1 MTERN
6 LDFDRII
13 NRKNT
18 DCLKYDFA
26 VKRGMP
32 ADVLPLWVADM
43 DFETSS
49 YIEDALV
56 ERVKMGIYGYSDAQ
70 TPYFEAVAGWMKRH
84 HNWEPKEE
92 WLIKTPGV
100 VFALAMAVKAYT
112 APGDAVLIQ
121 SPVYYPFSEV
131 IADNG
136 RRVVSSTL
144 VLGDDNRYH
153 MDVADFEEKLKAE
166 NVKLFFLCNPHNPV
180 GRVWTKEE
188 LTAIGDLCIK
198 YGVTVVSDEIH
209 GDFIFKGEHQV
220 FAAIKKEYEDITI
233 TCTAPSKTFNL
244 ASMMMSNIFIANPEL
259 RAKFRKQLDAAGTS
273 QLGVMGLVACETAY
287 NKGEEWYEAMLSYVK
302 ANAEFTKQYVEEQL
316 PGVKMIDLEGT
327 YLVWLDFRETGLS
340 VDELEDLIHEYNPT
354 VQNNIET
361 YNKTMKGV
369 DYDDYSRQ
377 YLLQAEEYDREAG
390 DAADDVS
397 TITAELSAAQARNK
411 AAIDEKDGITVS
423 WENELA
429 EKKLVQQAQSTMNS
443 YYQLLQ
449 QLRH

>member
-1 MTERN
+1 MEEKN
-6 LDFDRII
+6 LNFDEVIDR
-13 NRKNT
+13 RNT
-18 DCLKYDFA
+18 DCLKFDFA
-26 VKRGMP
+26 ERRGKP

-43 DFETSS
+43 DFKTSS
-49 YIEDALV
+49 LVLDALT
-56 ERVKMGIYGYSDAQ
+56 ERVQHGIFGYTESRES
-70 TPYFEAVAGWMKRH
+70 YFEAVSKWMEAH
-84 HNWEPKEE
+84 HDWKVERS
-92 WLIKTPGV
+92 WLTKTPGV

-131 IADNG
+131 ISDNG

-144 VLGDDNRYH
+144 VLSDDNRYH

-188 LTAIGDLCIK
+188 LTAIGDLCVQ
-198 YGVTVVSDEIH
+198 YNVTVVSDEIH

-302 ANAEFTKQYVEEQL
+302 ANAEFTRQYVEEQL

-327 YLVWLDFRETGLS
+327 YLVWLDFRKTGLS
-340 VDELEDLIHEYNPT
+340 VDELEDLMI
-354 VQNNIET
+354 
-361 YNKTMKGV
+361 
-369 DYDDYSRQ
+369 
-377 YLLQAEEYDREAG
+377 
-390 DAADDVS
+390 
-397 TITAELSAAQARNK
+397 NK
-411 AAIDEKDGITVS
+411 A
-423 WENELA
+423 
-429 EKKLVQQAQSTMNS
+429 KLWLDSGKIFGDSGRGFQRINIACPRATLTEALERIRDAMKS
-443 YYQLLQ
+443 
-449 QLRH
+449 R